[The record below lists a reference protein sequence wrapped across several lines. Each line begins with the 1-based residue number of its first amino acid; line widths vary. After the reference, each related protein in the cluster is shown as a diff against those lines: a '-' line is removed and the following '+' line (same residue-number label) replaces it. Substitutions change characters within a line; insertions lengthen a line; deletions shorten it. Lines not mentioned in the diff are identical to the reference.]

1 MQTADPLKCLI
12 KTKNVI
18 FIEQPIKPKD
28 IMWVLQCDKR
38 VGPPSE
44 NESDSHQ
51 CINGISDVDS

>member
-1 MQTADPLKCLI
+1 MQTADPLKWFI

-44 NESDSHQ
+44 NESDFI
-51 CINGISDVDS
+51 CINGITDVDS